1 MKLSQLEQA
10 IEVAR
15 TGSLAKAAQNLY
27 ISQANL
33 SISIKNL
40 EEEAGSPI
48 FSRTNRGMEL
58 TNFGQQ
64 FISYAQSVCFQMGQ
78 LEDICTQNKTPTS
91 ANLKV
96 LSACYSFVPDVLAN
110 VCKNHP
116 NDNIRFTLNE
126 GGISQYAPL
135 LSKGIIDVAVT
146 AVHSFNR
153 QVLLSYFSDLNLE
166 FHYICSGIPGIY
178 VSADDE
184 RFPPELE
191 YVEPEM
197 LSGMIYIDYDRTN
210 FSAPEN
216 KPEINIKLQSMLGI
230 MGISSCL
237 HRISIDNRGAKF
249 DMIKKVKGF
258 SSAAYCKTA
267 YDKIGFQPGIR
278 FIPWKDPRFTNDMGY
293 LTRVGAP
300 KNPLVD
306 EFIAELKKLCVE

>member
-78 LEDICTQNKTPTS
+78 LEDICALNKNPTPAS
-91 ANLKV
+91 LKV
-96 LSACYSFVPDVLAN
+96 LSACYSFVPSVLAN

-126 GGISQYAPL
+126 GGISQYAQL
-135 LSKGIIDVAVT
+135 LSKGMIDIGVT

-153 QVLLSYFSDLNLE
+153 QVLFSYFSDLNLE
-166 FHYICSGIPGIY
+166 FHSICSCIPGVYI
-178 VSADDE
+178 SADDE
-184 RFPPELE
+184 RFPADLE

-197 LSGMIYIDYDRTN
+197 FTDMIYIDYDRTN

-216 KPEINIKLQSMLGI
+216 KPELNIKLQSMLGI
-230 MGISSCL
+230 MGIKSYAHHVSV
-237 HRISIDNRGAKF
+237 DNRGAKF
-249 DMIKKVKGF
+249 DIIKKVKGF

-293 LTRVGAP
+293 LIKPNAP

-306 EFIAELKKLCVE
+306 EFIIELKKLCAE

>member
-78 LEDICTQNKTPTS
+78 LEDICAQNKTPAS

-96 LSACYSFVPDVLAN
+96 LSACYSFVPSVLAN

-126 GGISQYAPL
+126 GGISQLEAL
-135 LSKGIIDVAVT
+135 LSKGTIDIGVT
-146 AVHSFNR
+146 SIHSFNR

-166 FHYICSGIPGIY
+166 FHYVCSCIPGVY

-184 RFPPELE
+184 RFPADLE
-191 YVEPEM
+191 YVEPDM
-197 LSGMIYIDYDRTN
+197 LTDMIYIDYDRTKLWDIEN
-210 FSAPEN
+210 RPELD
-216 KPEINIKLQSMLGI
+216 IKLQSMLGI
-230 MGISSCL
+230 MGIKSCA
-237 HRISIDNRGAKF
+237 RSISIDNRGAKF
-249 DMIKKVKGF
+249 DIIKKVKGF

-306 EFIAELKKLCVE
+306 EFIIELKKLCAE